1 MAVAEPAIPR
11 TLCAPTPLPS
21 ARLKGRARRRRGVR
35 VLLVLLL
42 ALGSLAGCLS
52 SHGHDVP
59 VSPPG
64 GRPLD
69 PLTNATFHLG
79 PFIAT
84 RVASFDGT
92 GLHIDVQLPDGP
104 GPFPTLL
111 TDTPY
116 SLLGEDAAG
125 AQADLGRP
133 FGGGYVSEYVPR
145 GYAVAVAHVRGT
157 GESGG
162 CLTIGD
168 PAEGKDGYA
177 LVEWIANQTWS
188 NGKVAMIGTSYDG
201 TTPLETA
208 VWNPPHLT
216 TIVPIS
222 PVTEWYRYY
231 FELGTHRRNAD
242 PFPGSSDTDPALWAA
257 MGITPGVRTGATG
270 GVDDARCPADYT
282 FEDDAQDDYDAFW
295 HARDHHAKAGNI
307 TAPMLFAH
315 GWEDGNVAPSGFPSL
330 WANVTSEK
338 RLWLEQ
344 HGHGVPAS
352 KTAYHEYQHRWLDY
366 WLLGKQNGA
375 LLLPPVVIE
384 DNDGKFRAEQDW
396 PPRDATALR
405 LNLSSDA
412 MRLVQD
418 VPAGQDSF
426 GYQDLGTGNEDDTM
440 PDKDHAS
447 FETPPL
453 AAPLHLAGIPVLG
466 LNLRQNMPGG
476 QFDANLYDVAPD
488 GAQAYLSRGFLD
500 ARHRA
505 SLDHGADMP
514 SLQAVDVRIPLHG
527 NDHVVPAGHHL
538 RLVLKGS
545 DDYVQRS
552 PYRPLVAVTIA
563 KGLSWLDLPV
573 VPDASRPASNE
584 APHPWSP

>member
-116 SLLGEDAAG
+116 ALLGEDAAG

-168 PAEGKDGYA
+168 PAEGRDGYA

-270 GVDDARCPADYT
+270 GVDDVRCPADYT
-282 FEDDAQDDYDAFW
+282 SEDDAQDDYDAFW

-352 KTAYHEYQHRWLDY
+352 KAAYHEYQHRWLDY

-384 DNDGKFRAEQDW
+384 DNNGKFRAEQDW
-396 PPRDATALR
+396 PPRDAAMMHLELTGTGAFTTSAPDGSLTYTD
-405 LNLSSDA
+405 DA
-412 MRLVQD
+412 
-418 VPAGQDSF
+418 
-426 GYQDLGTGNEDDTM
+426 TGNEAASVAGA
-440 PDKDHAS
+440 PVDH
-447 FETPPL
+447 L
-453 AAPLHLAGIPVLG
+453 AFSALLAEGLHVAGAPVLHLKATS
-466 LNLRQNMPGG
+466 NMPGT
-476 QFDANLYDVAPD
+476 QFDANLYDVDAN
-488 GAQAYLSRGFLD
+488 GNRAYVSRGFLD
-500 ARHRA
+500 ARHHA
-505 SLDHGADMP
+505 SLDHGTDLVP
-514 SLQAVDVRIPLHG
+514 GQAFDAQFPLHF
-527 NDHVVPAGHHL
+527 NDHVFPAGHIL
-538 RLVLKGS
+538 LLVVKS
-545 DDYVQRS
+545 RDDYVQPS
-552 PYRPLVAVTIA
+552 PFRATNTIDFGGA
-563 KGLSWLDLPV
+563 SWLDLPI